1 MGDTSGKPGILIIRY
16 LPGKQSGRV
25 DVMRRLPGGQEGQ
38 EVHVFGH
45 RYMGV
50 ENWVPEV
57 RPVLVEALAKGDRGV
72 VVDLGEVDWVN
83 SVGLGMLMVLYQE
96 VAKAGGRT
104 VFANPRERVVKI
116 LKATKLD
123 RVLKT
128 AESVEAAVA
137 QLSGS

>member
-1 MGDTSGKPGILIIRY
+1 MADKSGILIIRY
-16 LPGKQSGRV
+16 LPGKGSGRV
-25 DVMRRLPGGQEGQ
+25 DVVRRVTEGP

-57 RPVLVEALAKGDRGV
+57 RPVLSKALAEGDTGV
-72 VVDLGEVDWVN
+72 VVDLGAVDWIN
-83 SVGLGMLMVLYQE
+83 SLGLGMLMVLYQE

-104 VFANPRERVVKI
+104 IFANPRERVVKI
-116 LKATKLD
+116 LRATKLD

-128 AESVEAAVA
+128 ADSVEEAVA
-137 QLSGS
+137 QLGGA